1 VRAARVARVALVE
14 LRDHPGRTAVTVAG
28 VAVAIATFTLISQLS
43 VSARNGVE
51 DTVTSVAGRG
61 ATIAASV
68 SPGAA
73 LIDDVGGVLARAA
86 RSAGASSTSR
96 VVDAAQAELRSGEQP
111 RSPVSA
117 PSDPATA
124 ARIFGVDPGLA
135 EILDV
140 RLLWGRW
147 FTDHDASTADVPI
160 VLSRELGIRLARRAG
175 LSPADLVDAPVWTD
189 GPIPFAFTVAG
200 VMEDNA
206 FGAYVGSS
214 ASALVPTAALRTL
227 PSALREPINRITLL
241 ALADPDA
248 APEVAARL
256 EEEGADYLALRG
268 AEGASIDVRRID
280 GAADFA
286 AATGALV
293 VLLLGIGVLALA
305 AGALGVLNVMVMG
318 VRERVREFGLLRA
331 LGAAPREVFLLV
343 LFESTELTVAGGL
356 VGVAAAMVAAPP
368 LAAFLSG
375 SLHGIPIEPVSRS
388 AVCLGAAV
396 SVATGL
402 AAGLLPAR
410 RARQLSVLEAIRR
423 P

>member
-28 VAVAIATFTLISQLS
+28 VAIAIATFTLISQLS

-68 SPGAA
+68 SRPGAA
-73 LIDDVGGVLARAA
+73 LVDDLGDVLARAA
-86 RSAGASSTSR
+86 RSAGASSSSR
-96 VVDAAQAELRSGEQP
+96 VVEAAHADLRSGEQP
-111 RSPVSA
+111 RSPVGA
-117 PSDPATA
+117 PSDPPTA
-124 ARIFGVDPGLA
+124 VRIFGVDPGLA
-135 EILDV
+135 AILDV

-147 FTDHDASTADVPI
+147 FTDHDAGTAHVPI
-160 VLSRELGIRLARRAG
+160 VLSRELAIRLAQRAG

-189 GPIPFAFTVAG
+189 GPIPYAFTVAG

-214 ASALVPTAALRTL
+214 ASALMPTAAMPTL
-227 PSALREPINRITLL
+227 PSPLREPVNGVTLL

-248 APEVAARL
+248 AREVTARV
-256 EEEGADYLALRG
+256 EEEVADYLALLG
-268 AEGASIDVRRID
+268 ADGASIDVRRID
-280 GAADFA
+280 GARDFA

-356 VGVAAAMVAAPP
+356 VGPQ
-368 LAAFLSG
+368 
-375 SLHGIPIEPVSRS
+375 R
-388 AVCLGAAV
+388 
-396 SVATGL
+396 
-402 AAGLLPAR
+402 
-410 RARQLSVLEAIRR
+410 
-423 P
+423 